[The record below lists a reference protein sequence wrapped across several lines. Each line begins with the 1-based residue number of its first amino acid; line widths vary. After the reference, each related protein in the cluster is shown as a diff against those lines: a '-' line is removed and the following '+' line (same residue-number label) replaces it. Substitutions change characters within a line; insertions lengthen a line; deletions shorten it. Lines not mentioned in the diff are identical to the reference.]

1 MIHHEHKRNISAL
14 ICILTVLCMLLGCA
28 KKEAEPIT
36 SLEQLNSSDRKI
48 GMAAD
53 INGEKLLAEKLPEAK
68 IEYYQEDMTGYMA
81 VSQGKLDA
89 FVYGKLAMETA
100 IQNGMRGVRLLDETL
115 GESYVMGVGLS
126 QKTRIPDLETKINAF
141 LDEVKSDGTLE
152 EMADR
157 WLVRKETEMPEI
169 PIPETS
175 DTHLVVGTS
184 GVYEPFT
191 FYVGTELAG
200 YDIELARRFAAWLG
214 ATIEFR
220 AYDYDGIVA
229 AAQSGDVDCIF
240 AALFITPERQEKLLF
255 SQPTYVEEIAVMV
268 RGDSTTQKPST
279 DKTVHWQDYN
289 GKKLGV
295 LVGPLMEDTAKEFFP
310 DSEYMLLDS
319 YPDCVT
325 ALLSGK
331 IDGFLGDEP
340 GMKSLH
346 AEQPEVD
353 YIHESLTENNY
364 SFAFRKND
372 PESAALCAELNAFL
386 KKSWEDGT
394 MEELDVWFGV
404 DEAKKVVDMSD
415 LTGENGTIRVVT
427 TSTDMPWSY
436 IKDGKNVG
444 YDIDLVVRFCR
455 DRGYAVEFGDVDFAG
470 RIPAI
475 QSGKYDFTTDMNV
488 TPERMEQVLFSDPTS
503 HGGIVLAV
511 RASDLNPDDGEE
523 ITLDS
528 LNGKRFGVE
537 TGTIDDVVAQ
547 NRLKDIEISRFNSV
561 ADMIPALKSGK
572 IDAFAADD
580 AVIRLYIAEDDALM
594 MVPELLNHVDTAA
607 AFPKTEKG
615 AALRDE
621 FNAFLKPL
629 IENGELESIR
639 EIWLGSDDSKK
650 TIPPLDALTGEN
662 GTLTMATVS
671 VYPPLDY
678 YKDGQLVGYEIDL
691 AYRFCKARGY
701 RLVLQDMNFDSV
713 LPSIQSG
720 KCDFAA
726 AFINITEERKESV
739 YFSDPIYTGGSA
751 VCVLK
756 PNATV
761 SGVGYQ
767 NVDELSGKRIG
778 VVTGA
783 IHDALVERR
792 LPSAQIV
799 YFNTVADMLDALK
812 AGKIDALVRPLS
824 SAIFIHYED
833 KSISWL
839 DEHLTDADVGFAFPK
854 TEKGKALNE
863 RFSDYIRTVRAS
875 GELDA
880 LREKWF
886 GEDASVKTMI
896 DLTTL
901 PAANGTLL
909 MATTGAQ
916 VPFNYV
922 RDNTVVGFEIELAA
936 RFCEENGYGLSVEQ
950 MNFDGVLASVQSG
963 KCDFAGACL
972 AVTDERKESVDF
984 SEPHYSDS
992 VVFVVLNVD
1001 ETDSAGGFLA
1011 SIGESFHKTFIREN
1025 RWQLFLQG
1033 IGTTML
1039 ITVLS
1044 VLFGTILG
1052 FAVFMLCRNGNP
1064 VANFITRFFVWLV
1077 QGMPVVVL
1085 LMILYYIIFGKVN
1098 ISGAAVSVVGFT
1110 LVFGAAVFG
1119 MLRSGVGAIDKGQLE
1134 AAYALGYTNRKA
1146 FFRIILPQALPHFM
1160 PAYKGEITALIK
1172 ATAVVG
1178 YVAVQD
1184 LTKMGDIV
1192 RSRTYEAF
1200 FPLIAVAIIYF
1211 ILAAILTFLVNKI
1224 EIRIDPRRRS
1234 KKQIMKGVKTDD

>member
-1 MIHHEHKRNISAL
+1 MFFLISIVL
-14 ICILTVLCMLLGCA
+14 IGFGLFGCA
-28 KKEAEPIT
+28 ANGSEPIT
-36 SLEQLNSSDRKI
+36 SLEQLGESGRKI
-48 GMAAD
+48 GVPGDMLEFDTLQRDYPKAEVLAYND
-53 INGEKLLAEKLPEAK
+53 KPLAYEDVANGR
-68 IEYYQEDMTGYMA
+68 I
-81 VSQGKLDA
+81 DA
-89 FVYGKLAMETA
+89 FIYARREMEFA
-100 IQNGMRGVRLLDETL
+100 IANGTKGVRLLDENYSKNT
-115 GESYVMGVGLS
+115 VAVGIS
-126 QKTRIPDLETKINAF
+126 PKAAAPDLQSKINTF
-141 LDEVKSDGTLE
+141 LAESKANGTLDD
-152 EMADR
+152 MYLRWVINADD
-157 WLVRKETEMPEI
+157 VMPNISMPEN
-169 PIPETS
+169 PKL
-175 DTHLVVGTS
+175 HLRVATTGTVMPYS
-184 GVYEPFT
+184 Y
-191 FYVGTELAG
+191 YVGTELRG
-200 YDIELARRFAAWLG
+200 YDIELAYRFAAWLG
-214 ATIEFR
+214 ADVTFKI
-220 AYDYDGIVA
+220 YDFGGIIS
-229 AAQSGDVDCIF
+229 AAQSGDVDCIMSN
-240 AALFITPERQEKLLF
+240 LYVTPENSQAIPFSDPLF
-255 SQPTYVEEIAVMV
+255 DVEITAMV
-268 RGDSTTQKPST
+268 RDDGTAQTTST

-295 LVGPLMEDTAKEFFP
+295 LVGPLMEDAAKEFFP

-364 SFAFRKND
+364 SFAFRKDD
-372 PESAALCAELNAFL
+372 PKSAALLEEFNTFLN
-386 KKSWEDGT
+386 KCWSDGT
-394 MEELDVWFGV
+394 MEELDLWFGT

-455 DRGYAVEFGDVDFAG
+455 DRGYALEIGDVDFAG

-511 RASDLNPDDGEE
+511 RASDLAADNEE

-528 LNGKRFGVE
+528 LNGKRFGAE
-537 TGTIDDVVAQ
+537 TGTVLDVITLE
-547 NRLKDIEISRFNSV
+547 RLPDVQISHFNTV

-572 IDAFAADD
+572 IDAFSADD
-580 AVIRLYIAEDDALM
+580 AVIRLCIAEDDALM
-594 MVPELLNHVDTAA
+594 MVPEFLNHVDTAV

-629 IENGELESIR
+629 VESGELETIK

-650 TIPPLDALTGEN
+650 TIPPLDDLTGEN
-662 GTLTMATVS
+662 GTLTMSTIS

-678 YKDGQLVGYEIDL
+678 YKDGQIAGYEIDL

-701 RLVLQDMNFDSV
+701 GLILQDMNFESV

-720 KCDFAA
+720 RSDFAA
-726 AFINITEERKESV
+726 AAINITDERMESV
-739 YFSDPIYTGGSA
+739 YFSDPIYTGGAA
-751 VCVLK
+751 VCVLR
-756 PNATV
+756 
-761 SGVGYQ
+761 S
-767 NVDELSGKRIG
+767 
-778 VVTGA
+778 
-783 IHDALVERR
+783 DA
-792 LPSAQIV
+792 A
-799 YFNTVADMLDALK
+799 
-812 AGKIDALVRPLS
+812 
-824 SAIFIHYED
+824 D
-833 KSISWL
+833 KS
-839 DEHLTDADVGFAFPK
+839 
-854 TEKGKALNE
+854 KAN
-863 RFSDYIRTVRAS
+863 FFV
-875 GELDA
+875 
-880 LREKWF
+880 
-886 GEDASVKTMI
+886 SV
-896 DLTTL
+896 
-901 PAANGTLL
+901 
-909 MATTGAQ
+909 
-916 VPFNYV
+916 
-922 RDNTVVGFEIELAA
+922 
-936 RFCEENGYGLSVEQ
+936 
-950 MNFDGVLASVQSG
+950 
-963 KCDFAGACL
+963 
-972 AVTDERKESVDF
+972 
-984 SEPHYSDS
+984 
-992 VVFVVLNVD
+992 
-1001 ETDSAGGFLA
+1001 
-1011 SIGESFHKTFIREN
+1011 GESFEKTFLREN
-1025 RWQLFLQG
+1025 RWKLFLQG

-1044 VLFGTILG
+1044 IVFGTLLG

-1064 VANFITRFFVWLV
+1064 VANTITRFCVWLV

-1110 LVFGAAVFG
+1110 LVFGSAVFA
-1119 MLRSGVGAIDKGQLE
+1119 MLRAGVGAIDRGQLE

-1146 FFRIILPQALPHFM
+1146 FYRIILPQALPHFM

-1234 KKQIMKGVKTDD
+1234 KQQILKGVKTDD